1 MELTI
6 RLSGDLGRLV
16 GVPRVTVTL
25 DDDATVADVLDSL
38 VARHPQLARELRAA
52 VPVVGGVH
60 ASPGTPLSGQREIAL
75 LTPVAGGSRR
85 GRGPGRLFSTRSHHK
100 E

>member
-25 DDDATVADVLDSL
+25 DDDATVAHVLDSL
-38 VARHPQLARELRAA
+38 AARYPDVARELRAA

-60 ASPGTPLSGQREIAL
+60 ASPATPLGGQREIAL
-75 LTPVAGGSRR
+75 LTPVAGGSHGGRR
-85 GRGPGRLFSTRSHHK
+85 QGQLFSTRSYHK